1 MKQQPRQLCKRRM
14 AADTHVAFLILNE
27 MHRILYRMYS
37 SITGICLTIKSEY
50 DVVCMRRY
58 TERNKRL
65 ACQSANRIVSK
76 V

>member
-1 MKQQPRQLCKRRM
+1 M
-14 AADTHVAFLILNE
+14 I
-27 MHRILYRMYS
+27 I
-37 SITGICLTIKSEY
+37 GICLTIKSEY

-58 TERNKRL
+58 TERNKRS

>member
-1 MKQQPRQLCKRRM
+1 M
-14 AADTHVAFLILNE
+14 
-27 MHRILYRMYS
+27 
-37 SITGICLTIKSEY
+37 ITGICLTIKSEY
-50 DVVCMRRY
+50 DVVRMRRY

>member
-1 MKQQPRQLCKRRM
+1 M
-14 AADTHVAFLILNE
+14 
-27 MHRILYRMYS
+27 
-37 SITGICLTIKSEY
+37 ITGICLTIKSEY

-65 ACQSANRIVSK
+65 ACHSANRIVSK